1 MIQKNIITVKC
12 KLSEK
17 ENNWS
22 EDLTQQ
28 LRSNVL
34 DWLNFDLQ
42 VQDFGWRVAKATH
55 TYINHNRVI
64 TFKFKTA
71 VDISGIDLKALEKTV
86 KTGQQGVFYLD
97 DVTLLIRR

>member
-1 MIQKNIITVKC
+1 MEKNIITVKC

-17 ENNWS
+17 ESNWS

-34 DWLNFDLQ
+34 DYLNFGLQ
-42 VQDFGWRVAKATH
+42 EFGWCVAKATH

-71 VDISGIDLKALEKTV
+71 VDISGIDLNALEKTV

-97 DVTLLIRR
+97 DVTVK